1 MALEYPISKEISN
14 IITRMLQYVCLAG
27 GRMAGLQEFFFFLH
41 FSFLTAYVILGWV
54 VRKVDKDDSS

>member
-27 GRMAGLQEFFFFLH
+27 GRMAGLQEFFFF
-41 FSFLTAYVILGWV
+41 FFAFLLPHSLRHSRLGGQE
-54 VRKVDKDDSS
+54 SGQG